1 MVLFYDD
8 EDQILP
14 LLIHRVDAGMPPC
27 RCRDCDGILRRMNEL
42 GLSEHEEAAPLVA

>member
-27 RCRDCDGILRRMNEL
+27 RCEECVGILRRMDEL
-42 GLSEHEEAAPLVA
+42 GLAEQDENSRLVA